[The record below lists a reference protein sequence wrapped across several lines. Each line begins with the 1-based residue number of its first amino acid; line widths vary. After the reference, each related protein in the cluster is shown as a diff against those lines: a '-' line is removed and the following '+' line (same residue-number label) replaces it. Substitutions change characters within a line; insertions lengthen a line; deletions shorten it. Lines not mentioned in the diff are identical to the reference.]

1 MMAIA
6 ITKLNQFTQKIA
18 EAIEL
23 NDWEGLSVIL
33 IERQAYFEQM
43 LNSTSDYQEKIKLES
58 IVQSIQAM
66 DKLFVDAVQL
76 KKTELLKQ
84 FNTLS
89 QARKVIRAYE
99 HQMTF

>member
-6 ITKLNQFTQKIA
+6 IMKLNQFTQKIA

-43 LNSTSDYQEKIKLES
+43 LEQHL
-58 IVQSIQAM
+58 
-66 DKLFVDAVQL
+66 
-76 KKTELLKQ
+76 
-84 FNTLS
+84 
-89 QARKVIRAYE
+89 
-99 HQMTF
+99 